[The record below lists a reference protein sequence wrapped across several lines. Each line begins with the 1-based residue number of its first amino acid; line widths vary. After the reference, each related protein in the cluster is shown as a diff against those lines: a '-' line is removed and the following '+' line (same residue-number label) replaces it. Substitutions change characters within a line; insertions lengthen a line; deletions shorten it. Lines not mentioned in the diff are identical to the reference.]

1 MTLMGCLIL
10 ENLYKLSRG
19 DRFAI
24 TESCMDTDVLNNVF
38 SVLSFNATFRDE
50 HHSLVCAI

>member
-1 MTLMGCLIL
+1 MGCLIL

-50 HHSLVCAI
+50 HHSLVRAI